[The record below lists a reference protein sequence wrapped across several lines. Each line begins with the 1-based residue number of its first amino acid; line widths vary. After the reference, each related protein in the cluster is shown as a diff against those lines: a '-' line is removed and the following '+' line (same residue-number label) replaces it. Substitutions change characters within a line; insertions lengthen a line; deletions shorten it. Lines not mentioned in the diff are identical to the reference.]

1 MERFIITVA
10 RETGSGG
17 HNITRKLSERL
28 GIPYYDRDLL
38 RRASE
43 VSGIREGLFGQAD
56 ERIGIKQMLS
66 AAEKVYTGEILPP
79 DSDDYISTR
88 NLFSFQAKI
97 IKELAETES
106 CIILGRCGNYLLS
119 GRPRVLRVFIHAP
132 LEARMARVAAYSLA
146 WSQREVAR
154 YIRVEDQRRAAYY
167 HYYTGEEW
175 RDAAGYDLSLDS
187 DALGEDG
194 CVDRICAMLSPF
206 CGEPGCIE

>member
-1 MERFIITVA
+1 MMEKFVITIA

-17 HNITRKLSERL
+17 QSITRKLSDAL

-38 RRASE
+38 RKASD
-43 VSGIREGLFGQAD
+43 VSGIHEQLFGAAD
-56 ERIGIKQMLS
+56 ERIGLKEMLS

-97 IKELAETES
+97 IKELAATES
-106 CIILGRCGNYLLS
+106 CIILGRCANYLLQDY
-119 GRPRVLRVFIHAP
+119 PNVLRVFIHAP
-132 LEARMARVAAYSLA
+132 LETRIARVSCYSLA
-146 WSQREVAR
+146 WSQREVAKH
-154 YIRVEDQRRAAYY
+154 IRVEDKRRAAYY
-167 HYYTGEEW
+167 RYYTGEEW

-194 CVDRICAMLSPF
+194 CVEFIRQALPLF
-206 CGEPGCIE
+206 VK